1 MTEPRWLTVEE
12 IQRLHTLQIEEFGG
26 TPGVRDAGLLEP
38 AVMRPRQRYH
48 YGELKSIVDL
58 AVAYAAALNSNHP
71 FLDGNK
77 RVAFHAMLVFLR
89 LHGLALKATAEEA
102 TERMLALASGRASEA
117 DLSAWVRSR
126 V

>member
-12 IQRLHTLQIEEFGG
+12 VRRLHALQINEFGG
-26 TPGVRDAGLLEP
+26 TQGIRDAGPLES
-38 AVMRPRQRYH
+38 AVLRPRQRYH
-48 YGELKSIVDL
+48 YGELKMIVDL
-58 AVAYAAALNSNHP
+58 AVACAVALSGNHP

-89 LHGLALKATAEEA
+89 LHGLALKATPGEA
-102 TERMLALASGRASEA
+102 TEMMRALASGHASEA
-117 DLSAWVRSR
+117 ESTAWVRSR